1 MQRFMFSE
9 RTRSALYNGAV
20 YNGVLTCCRK
30 SRSMSHQ
37 VRFGPHG
44 IVITEARPNTRSC
57 QNYQDI
63 DKLNTLKTHTN
74 ERIKRI

>member
-1 MQRFMFSE
+1 
-9 RTRSALYNGAV
+9 
-20 YNGVLTCCRK
+20 
-30 SRSMSHQ
+30 MSHQ

-44 IVITEARPNTRSC
+44 IVTIEARANTQSC

-63 DKLNTLKTHTN
+63 DELTTLKTHTN